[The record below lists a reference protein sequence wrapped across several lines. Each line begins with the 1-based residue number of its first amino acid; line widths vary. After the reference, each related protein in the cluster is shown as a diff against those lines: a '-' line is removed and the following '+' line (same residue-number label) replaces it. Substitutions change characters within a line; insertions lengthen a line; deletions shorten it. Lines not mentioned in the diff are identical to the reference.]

1 MFLVPYNKLSEE
13 QKAIIR
19 RVSRQSS
26 DLFVEGPPGSG
37 KTLISLYILKDMIEN
52 QSVRPLLVIF
62 NHSLFGYLRSALKE
76 LDLTDNITIVT
87 KDKYFWD
94 LAKQK
99 GVFIEGKSYDEK
111 YNSIMSGLKNHSFD
125 QVYDI
130 AVVDEVQDL
139 CKDEWELLNRMA
151 KRITSLGDFDQGV
164 YNTNL
169 TKDQV
174 CHKSTVE
181 KLINIFRF
189 HRNIAKI
196 AQRFSRSSERLED
209 KVSRIE
215 NKDVQLIDINRGQE
229 TQTIADILRSLQGQ
243 QGRVGVLSHNHQR
256 LRDLHNALGGVGLE
270 TVYFQNNTDLRDH
283 DFTQEVP
290 LLMTSHSAKGLEFEH
305 VILFGFDENDSNISA
320 LRTRGQLQDLLYVSI
335 TRTNSNLYLIR
346 NPHTIKELRDI
357 FVEAKASSIT
367 IDDIF

>member
-52 QSVRPLLVIF
+52 QSIRPLLVIF

-99 GVFIEGKSYDEK
+99 GVYIEGEIYDEK
-111 YNSIMSGLKNHSFD
+111 YNSILSGLKNQSFE

-139 CKDEWELLNRMA
+139 SKEEWDLLNRMT

-169 TKDQV
+169 TKDEV

-181 KLINIFRF
+181 KLKDIFRF

-196 AQRFSRSSERLED
+196 AQKFSRSSERLED

-215 NKDVQLIDINRGQE
+215 NKDVQLIDVNSRQE
-229 TQTIADILRSLQGQ
+229 TQTIADILKSLRGQ
-243 QGRVGVLSHNHQR
+243 RGRVGVLSHNHQR
-256 LRDLHNALGGVGLE
+256 LRELHNALESIGID
-270 TVYFQNNTDLRDH
+270 TVYFQKNNDLRSH
-283 DFTQEVP
+283 DFTQEIP
-290 LLMTSHSAKGLEFEH
+290 LLVTSHSAKGLEFEH
-305 VILFGFDENDSNISA
+305 VILFGFDEDDSNISA
-320 LRTRGQLQDLLYVSI
+320 LRTRGQLQDLLYVSL

-346 NPHTIKELRDI
+346 NSSTIKELRDI
-357 FVEAKASSIT
+357 SVGKPEPSIS